1 MENHS
6 TAGGG
11 VDNLLVLEG
20 YSFVG

>member
-11 VDNLLVLEG
+11 VDNLFGFRRL
-20 YSFVG
+20 